1 MSNTTDILDQ
11 YIEKIDNLVEV
22 DYGDFKRKIGQYII
36 SIEEALHNQR
46 SPEVHKTL
54 ADLRR
59 TILYKTDAEVES
71 SRDIA
76 LEKLTYLKKVIH

>member
-1 MSNTTDILDQ
+1 MSKDAMILDS

-46 SPEVHKTL
+46 SPEVRKTL
-54 ADLRR
+54 ADLRK
-59 TILYKTDAEVES
+59 IVLYKNDADVES
-71 SRDIA
+71 SRDVA
-76 LEKLTYLKKVIH
+76 LEKITYLKKVIN

>member
-1 MSNTTDILDQ
+1 MSKDMNLLDN
-11 YIEKIDNLVEV
+11 YLEKIDNLVEV

-46 SPEVHKTL
+46 SPEVRKTL
-54 ADLRR
+54 ADLRKAV
-59 TILYKTDAEVES
+59 LYKTDADVES

-76 LEKLTYLKKVIH
+76 MEKISYLKKVIH